1 MKILLITLSVIVAA
15 LVHWGL
21 SFWDIGGI
29 SPPFIPAV
37 AFFWFWRLRLQ
48 GRLWLAILLG
58 FFLDSF
64 RVFPF
69 GTYLL
74 VFFMEALL
82 AEVLRTFFSNPRAP
96 LTQGVVLGIML
107 ALFFGLV
114 PVVAGLFGGFTAL
127 PVNGVSLL
135 PLALGSLLW
144 TAIFASLLALV
155 LRILNPTVR

>member
-1 MKILLITLSVIVAA
+1 MKILLITLSVIAAA

-37 AFFWFWRLRLQ
+37 AFFWFWRLKLQ
-48 GRLWLAILLG
+48 GRLWLAVLLG

-64 RVFPF
+64 HVFPF

-82 AEVLRTFFSNPRAP
+82 AEVLGIFFSNPRAP
-96 LTQGVVLGIML
+96 RTQGVAFGIML
-107 ALFFGLV
+107 TLFFGLV
-114 PVVAGLFGGFTAL
+114 PVVAGLLGGFTAFG
-127 PVNGVSLL
+127 VNGVSLL
-135 PLALGSLLW
+135 LLALGSLLW
-144 TAIFASLLALV
+144 TVIFASLLTLV
-155 LRILNPTVR
+155 LRVLNLTAR